1 MEPEG
6 SLPDSQEPG
15 NCPYPEPAPSTPNLH
30 IPLPEDPSSIAVNA
44 SFKHASIMMTHL
56 IQDKKIGVI
65 MFSQNLLFPNKTG
78 IIAK

>member
-1 MEPEG
+1 
-6 SLPDSQEPG
+6 
-15 NCPYPEPAPSTPNLH
+15 
-30 IPLPEDPSSIAVNA
+30 
-44 SFKHASIMMTHL
+44 MMTHL